1 MSLTASISPAGMAL
15 VGNPVRL
22 SVDTDSPATYTIRS
36 GDDTLFT
43 GSGEGKFFV
52 HIQDVLASVVRPA
65 ELHNESPDVLL
76 PAPGFSREVSVRVT
90 NTAGDSRDLTLKV
103 YLGGV
108 SKRMLRH
115 LHEQNKS
122 IFLLKLMNPEANFFL
137 TTRTSG
143 KLITLRETEIH
154 PLSFIYP
161 DGGVLKVV
169 AGGVTTTLVGV
180 AGQPYAL
187 NLYRLRAKLFA
198 ENHVLASVFD
208 IMIGDTKSCTIVL
221 TPGSISRERYLL
233 EFLNSYGAYERIEV
247 TGTGSIKRESD
258 EDEKPFL
265 SYDEIIDDYV
275 ESWER
280 TSGRET
286 MAVESGYRTPD
297 ELAHLIDML
306 SSDDVKI
313 LGIAGRNIRVSA
325 TAENLVRAARSTA
338 PESIKLTLRFADS
351 EQRYSASL
359 TEENFGSPRIHTKH
373 FSQQFN

>member
-1 MSLTASISPAGMAL
+1 MIPYSPEAVKASSSSTYKTFLLPL
-15 VGNPVRL
+15 FVPPNF
-22 SVDTDSPATYTIRS
+22 ATI
-36 GDDTLFT
+36 
-43 GSGEGKFFV
+43 
-52 HIQDVLASVVRPA
+52 
-65 ELHNESPDVLL
+65 PDVLL

-90 NTAGDSRDLTLKV
+90 NTAGDSRGLTLKV

-221 TPGSISRERYLL
+221 TPAAS
-233 EFLNSYGAYERIEV
+233 A
-247 TGTGSIKRESD
+247 
-258 EDEKPFL
+258 
-265 SYDEIIDDYV
+265 
-275 ESWER
+275 
-280 TSGRET
+280 
-286 MAVESGYRTPD
+286 A
-297 ELAHLIDML
+297 
-306 SSDDVKI
+306 
-313 LGIAGRNIRVSA
+313 SA
-325 TAENLVRAARSTA
+325 TCS
-338 PESIKLTLRFADS
+338 SS
-351 EQRYSASL
+351 
-359 TEENFGSPRIHTKH
+359 
-373 FSQQFN
+373 